1 MIEDG
6 IAHSRLRQRRLKM
19 RIAHLMLMVPLVI
32 TFACGCIETS
42 KNEKVV
48 KDATSAIRIGLD
60 ACVSKKVVQP
70 SPSSMHAVLRN
81 GSWHVW
87 EQGQSCEVFSTD
99 VDAATG
105 TAGPCSVCV
114 T

>member
-1 MIEDG
+1 MKIG
-6 IAHSRLRQRRLKM
+6 SA
-19 RIAHLMLMVPLVI
+19 MLAVLIVS
-32 TFACGCIETS
+32 GCTDTPKTEPA
-42 KNEKVV
+42 VR
-48 KDATSAIRIGLD
+48 DAESAIRIGLD

-70 SPSSMHAVLRN
+70 AASDLHARLRS

-87 EQGQSCEVFSTD
+87 EQGRDCEVFSTD

-105 TAGPCSVCV
+105 KAGPCSVCV